1 MALCSSVVGL
11 RPSSAGE
18 ARSIACHEFLCPCFT
33 VNVCRLLTTV
43 CSQTTPLLLDI
54 LSDDRYSIVAGLGWL
69 PESPFSTAWSV
80 PASRL
85 VLGPVWHFCGSQKL
99 KMNEI
104 SAEAGEGPP

>member
-69 PESPFSTAWSV
+69 PESPFSTAWPVS
-80 PASRL
+80 ASRL
-85 VLGPVWHFCGSQKL
+85 VLGPYGIF
-99 KMNEI
+99 
-104 SAEAGEGPP
+104 AGARN